1 VVTAA
6 ERVLVEGGIDALT
19 TNRVAEVAGVSI
31 GTLYQY
37 FPNKNAIVAALFDR
51 YLAIFSE
58 IFVAAVDTSSALDEA
73 ARKLGIGVVARFQTQ
88 PAIFRMLWRLRGA
101 ADVHDRIASH
111 LENMVEPVRGLLV
124 RAGMTDD
131 VRTRVLAFMLVHAG
145 DGIANGVAN
154 AAGAIDATTVSMMF
168 VEVIR
173 ALSRAVPELRQPAAE
188 KPE

>member
-1 VVTAA
+1 
-6 ERVLVEGGIDALT
+6 
-19 TNRVAEVAGVSI
+19 
-31 GTLYQY
+31 
-37 FPNKNAIVAALFDR
+37 
-51 YLAIFSE
+51 
-58 IFVAAVDTSSALDEA
+58 
-73 ARKLGIGVVARFQTQ
+73 VARFQTQ